1 MRFRSVLVPFVAGV
15 LVLGCDD
22 PASAPAESPDLR
34 AAQGDRSE
42 WTLQYVVPSIPAD
55 DPLYAGVL
63 PCANGGAGE
72 DVYVSGGPYMVYE
85 KSVVTPSG
93 NVINQGRIVADY
105 ERWEGAETGDVWFT
119 SLDAKLREF
128 IRAVDGHYLA
138 LEPITQ
144 ILTNAET
151 GEQLRI
157 KALYRLE
164 FDELGNVVNNNAR
177 FGEIFACH
185 AMK

>member
-1 MRFRSVLVPFVAGV
+1 MRFKNILVPFVTAA
-15 LVLGCDD
+15 LVLGCNDHT
-22 PASAPAESPDLR
+22 AAPAVSPEFR

-42 WTLQYVVPSIPAD
+42 WTLLYEVPSIPVD
-55 DPLYAGVL
+55 DPLYGGVL
-63 PCANGGAGE
+63 TCANGGAGE
-72 DVYVSGGPYMVYE
+72 EVYISGGPYMVYG
-85 KSVVTPSG
+85 KTVVTPSG
-93 NVINQGRIVADY
+93 NVISQGWIVADY
-105 ERWEGAETGDVWFT
+105 ERWEGAETGDVWLT

-128 IRAVDGHYLA
+128 TRAVDGHYLA

-164 FDELGNVVNNNAR
+164 IDEFGNIVNDNAR
-177 FGEIFACH
+177 LGEIFACH
-185 AMK
+185 AWK